1 MKTVVADVNKNNVDK
16 VKLPDFGYL
25 VLNKQT
31 GQFVRI
37 GHSQYLELHKL
48 PVKNCIPTRLA
59 AFGIDPDPHELE
71 AGIKALAEAGYNEKE
86 IVKQVIYIKKL
97 LGVTFNVRQS
107 TLKSYPFC
115 RIALLTPDQLQFMN
129 ELLKIQT
136 EHEAYKRFMIAILR
150 PEFLIEA
157 FKQEGVGY
165 VPEIDLDDSGTTTT
179 TPEDESDI
187 AQIIKA
193 ILQKENK
200 NENEH
205 QQ

>member
-1 MKTVVADVNKNNVDK
+1 MKTVVADVNKNSVDK
-16 VKLPDFGYL
+16 IKLPDFGYL

-37 GHSQYLELHKL
+37 GHTQYLELHKL

-59 AFGIDPDPHELE
+59 AFGIDPEPHELE
-71 AGIKALAEAGYNEKE
+71 AGIKALAEAGYDEKQ
-86 IVKQVIYIKKL
+86 IIKQVIYIKKL
-97 LGVTFNVRQS
+97 LGVTFNVRRS
-107 TLKSYPFC
+107 TLRSYPFC

-129 ELLKIQT
+129 ESLKIQT
-136 EHEAYKRFMIAILR
+136 EYEAYKRFLIAILR

-165 VPEIDLDDSGTTTT
+165 VPEINLDDTETTAIAS
-179 TPEDESDI
+179 EDENDI
-187 AQIIKA
+187 AQLIKTL
-193 ILQKENK
+193 LQKDNGNK
-200 NENEH
+200 SK